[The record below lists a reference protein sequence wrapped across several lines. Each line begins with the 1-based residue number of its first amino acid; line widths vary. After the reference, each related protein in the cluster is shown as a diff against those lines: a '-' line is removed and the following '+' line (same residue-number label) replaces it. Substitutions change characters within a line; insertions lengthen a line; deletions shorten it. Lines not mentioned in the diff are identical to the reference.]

1 MERWTFACQIYSTLT
16 KDCSKLNKNFKRR
29 VVDNKGNL
37 IINVILL
44 IRSIFILTL
53 KFEIISW
60 LMLIFPQKILQS
72 PHTKYGSIT
81 KYPLEWIKPNFSD
94 NTHNNWCLKSL
105 VIVFFYVNRK
115 HHLFWQHPIP
125 FGSIF
130 GNLKLN
136 KFCLLKSSTYPLRQ
150 VTAFQTIAI

>member
-105 VIVFFYVNRK
+105 VIVFFM
-115 HHLFWQHPIP
+115 
-125 FGSIF
+125 SIESIIFF
-130 GNLKLN
+130 GNIQFHLDQSLDLKLN